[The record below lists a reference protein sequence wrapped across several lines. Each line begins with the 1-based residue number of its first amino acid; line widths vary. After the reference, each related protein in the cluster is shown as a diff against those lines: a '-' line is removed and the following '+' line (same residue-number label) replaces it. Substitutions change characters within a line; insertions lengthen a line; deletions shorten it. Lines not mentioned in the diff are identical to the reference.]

1 MVQLSA
7 IAPYRLM
14 RPYVG
19 RSPTVPQAW
28 LGEMIDPSVSVPSA
42 KPTRPAAVDA
52 AEPALDPLDV
62 CSVFHGVFVM
72 PLNHRP
78 PCASAPIES
87 LAIRDRK
94 STRLNSS
101 HLGISYAVFCLKKK
115 NINNNKQYHPPAA
128 TNTPTTGQRYR
139 VS

>member
-19 RSPTVPQAW
+19 RNPTAPHAW
-28 LGEMIDPSVSVPSA
+28 LGEMIDPSVSVPNA
-42 KPTRPAAVDA
+42 KPTSPAAVDA

-72 PLNHRP
+72 PLNHSP
-78 PCASAPIES
+78 PCASAPMES
-87 LAIRDRK
+87 LAM
-94 STRLNSS
+94 ST
-101 HLGISYAVFCLKKK
+101 A
-115 NINNNKQYHPPAA
+115 PALRNRSTTVASFSA
-128 TNTPTTGQRYR
+128 TRAW
-139 VS
+139 